1 MLPSFL
7 IYSFCIYL
15 SKVQHTDGSQN
26 DHSLDTDSPKLRP
39 KTVTKHRTGG
49 YQQRLVHIG
58 AVGLNTP
65 KPTQDQTLSPKSENC
80 YICGK
85 EYLLSSLK
93 IHEKQ
98 CAKKHEKTSKINND
112 KSSKLTT
119 KTSSKISKKPQL
131 EACYLCGK
139 EFFVHSLGIHET
151 QCIKIWKANKTPDA
165 KDQTVSERTMTEK
178 QCNNPGEDTKVD
190 FCMQTGQ
197 KSTKKEQTKNQT
209 ASPKLLK
216 YEMKSDLENNA
227 SNQKEQSNL
236 KEATKN
242 QNASPKH
249 ERKTDSPK
257 QRSLKTTPCY
267 LCGVAFL
274 PHSLKIH
281 EKKCKRQSENFS
293 HKYVSGNMV
302 EKDDKPGVENF
313 TLQDT
318 EELQNKT
325 DPQSINETNDNLDPG
340 NNSNASNHKE
350 QFNLKEATK
359 NQNASPK
366 HERKTNSPKQ
376 RSLKTI
382 PCYSCGVAFLPHS
395 LKIHEKK
402 CKRQSE
408 NFSHKH
414 VSGNMV
420 EKDDKPGVEN
430 FTLQDTEESQNK
442 TDPQSIKE
450 TNDSLDPGNNSSKTY
465 ISKKPKTIVCY
476 ICGQEFLKSS
486 YAFHEK
492 KCAGMNESTKV
503 EEMPIGNSKV
513 NTQNPAKPRTIIC
526 YTCGE
531 EFLKSSYPFHE
542 KKCSYIAE
550 DLQKKETV
558 PEPTKTNQNQVKHS
572 LKPRTIIC
580 YICGQEFLKSSYA
593 FHEKQCSKKTT
604 FEDFEAQNEESRS
617 KRNIKSK
624 EKASS
629 DSQLERP
636 QTPRRGP
643 KTKSCYICGKEILL
657 SSLKVHEQQ
666 CQKKT
671 DILKNI
677 NQQRSPAQNKKAG
690 RHSET

>member
-318 EELQNKT
+318 EE
-325 DPQSINETNDNLDPG
+325 
-340 NNSNASNHKE
+340 
-350 QFNLKEATK
+350 
-359 NQNASPK
+359 
-366 HERKTNSPKQ
+366 
-376 RSLKTI
+376 
-382 PCYSCGVAFLPHS
+382 
-395 LKIHEKK
+395 
-402 CKRQSE
+402 
-408 NFSHKH
+408 
-414 VSGNMV
+414 
-420 EKDDKPGVEN
+420 
-430 FTLQDTEESQNK
+430 SQNK

-629 DSQLERP
+629 DSKLERP